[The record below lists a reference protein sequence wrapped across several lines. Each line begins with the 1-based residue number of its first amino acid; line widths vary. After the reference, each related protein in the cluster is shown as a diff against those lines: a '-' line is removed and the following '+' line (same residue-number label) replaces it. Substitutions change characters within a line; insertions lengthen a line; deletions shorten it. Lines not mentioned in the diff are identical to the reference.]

1 MIRKRFS
8 ILLQQSL
15 FWRWERIKIWKNYRK
30 HCRIFLKIDEERV
43 KLREERA
50 KNAKPISLDDSND
63 AVKKLADE
71 MSDLFVKCKN
81 KQLDEGEC
89 KKQEKLLLEREKGLS
104 VSDRGKLQ
112 ELVMQKL
119 MEK

>member
-1 MIRKRFS
+1 
-8 ILLQQSL
+8 
-15 FWRWERIKIWKNYRK
+15 
-30 HCRIFLKIDEERV
+30 
-43 KLREERA
+43 
-50 KNAKPISLDDSND
+50 
-63 AVKKLADE
+63 

-89 KKQEKLLLEREKGLS
+89 KKKEKLLLEREKELS

>member
-1 MIRKRFS
+1 
-8 ILLQQSL
+8 
-15 FWRWERIKIWKNYRK
+15 
-30 HCRIFLKIDEERV
+30 
-43 KLREERA
+43 
-50 KNAKPISLDDSND
+50 
-63 AVKKLADE
+63 

-89 KKQEKLLLEREKGLS
+89 KKQEKLLSEREKGLS